1 MRLCLSS
8 ILPLLLVPRRSP
20 RSSPLQLT
28 ADDYARA
35 ERALAPNVAPL
46 VSGLAGR
53 PTWLA
58 DGRFWYRA
66 TAPNGSAFFIVD
78 PARRTRESLF
88 DATRL
93 ATALAAATG
102 GRVDANRLPFQSF
115 ELAKDNRAIDSH
127 GTQSTPGTAT
137 CSSTRCAPGDSTIG
151 RRPAHRR
158 TPASRPT
165 ASTAVYIKDY
175 NLW

>member
-1 MRLCLSS
+1 MRLRISSS
-8 ILPLLLVPRRSP
+8 ILPLLLAAPLAAQQ
-20 RSSPLQLT
+20 PLQLT
-28 ADDYARA
+28 AADYARP

-46 VSGLAGR
+46 MSGLAGR

-58 DGRFWYRA
+58 DGRFWYRS

-115 ELAKDNRAIDSH
+115 ELSKDNRAIELSVRNRSWHCDL
-127 GTQSTPGTAT
+127 QQYT
-137 CSSTRCAPGDSTIG
+137 CSPKDSGSSVAGAP
-151 RRPAHRR
+151 PN
-158 TPASRPT
+158 ASVSPDGKY
-165 ASTAVYIKDY
+165 AVFIKNN